1 MAQIKLQYRI
11 ATSKDTTV
19 LLPLIRSAYRGKDS
33 SAGWTTE
40 ANLVADERIDA
51 AGLISKINTPQS
63 FILIAEDDQGL
74 LISCCEV
81 VWRKG
86 GDSAYF
92 GLFAVDPTRQGG
104 GIGRQVLTYAE
115 EFAKRKWGVRKME
128 MMVIWLREDIIAWY
142 ARRGYQKTGET
153 RPFPYAELVNGV
165 ALRDDL
171 YFDVLLKDLSTD
183 DNHGST
189 TRVLI
194 GCQNDTRI

>member
-11 ATSKDTTV
+11 ATSKDTTI

-40 ANLVADERIDA
+40 ADLVADERIDA
-51 AGLISKINTPQS
+51 AGLLSKINAPQS
-63 FILIAEDDQGL
+63 FILIAEDEQGL

-81 VWRKG
+81 VWPKG

-115 EFAKRKWGVRKME
+115 EFAQRQWGVRKME

-171 YFDVLLKDLSTD
+171 YFDVLVKNLSTD
-183 DNHGST
+183 ENHG
-189 TRVLI
+189 
-194 GCQNDTRI
+194 

>member
-1 MAQIKLQYRI
+1 MAHIKLKYRI
-11 ATSKDTTV
+11 ATSNDATI

-40 ANLVADERIDA
+40 SDLLTDERIDA
-51 AGLISKINTPQS
+51 AGIISKINTPHS
-63 FILIAEDDQGL
+63 FIFVAEDEQDVP
-74 LISCCEV
+74 ISCCEV

-115 EFAKRKWGVRKME
+115 EFAQRQWGVRKME

-171 YFDVLLKDLSTD
+171 YFDVLVKDL
-183 DNHGST
+183 
-189 TRVLI
+189 
-194 GCQNDTRI
+194 